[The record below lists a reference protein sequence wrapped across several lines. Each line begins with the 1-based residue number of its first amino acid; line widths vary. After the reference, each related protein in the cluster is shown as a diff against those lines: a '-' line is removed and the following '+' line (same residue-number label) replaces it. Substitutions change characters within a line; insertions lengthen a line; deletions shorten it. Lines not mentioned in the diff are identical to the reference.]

1 MKSAGVSLFSS
12 RGFTLVEVLCA
23 IALITIALVGLTA
36 TVGSGVVSGM
46 SWGQAGATRAYYIS
60 SATALAQERLE
71 QLRRLTYDDTTDQL
85 SSSPPSGFSDED
97 YGSISGYSNF
107 KREVRVSN
115 DSPAT
120 NIKTISVKVS
130 YRLPTAT
137 QRNEESVIV
146 YTLRAKRPD

>member
-1 MKSAGVSLFSS
+1 MRRFHIFLFSS

-23 IALITIALVGLTA
+23 MALITIALLGLTA

-46 SWGQAGATRAYYIS
+46 TGGQAATTRAYYVS
-60 SATALAQERLE
+60 TATTLAQERLE
-71 QLRRLTYDDTTDQL
+71 QLRRLTYSDSADDF

-107 KREVRVSN
+107 KREVRVTS

-120 NIKTISVKVS
+120 NIKTISVKIY

-137 QRNEESVIV
+137 GRNEESVIV
-146 YTLRAKRPD
+146 YTLRAKRP